1 VADARRIRRWVE
13 ATMVARETGTA
24 AST

>member
-13 ATMVARETGTA
+13 ATMLAHEAGA
-24 AST
+24 AATT